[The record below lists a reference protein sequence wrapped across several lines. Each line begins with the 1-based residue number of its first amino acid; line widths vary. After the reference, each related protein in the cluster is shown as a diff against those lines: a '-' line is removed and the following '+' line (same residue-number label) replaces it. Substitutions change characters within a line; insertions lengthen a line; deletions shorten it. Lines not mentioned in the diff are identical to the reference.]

1 MTILNIGL
9 TLLKNFVHMNS
20 ILAIDPG
27 PMHTAVLLLDEID
40 YSTLT
45 FRIAAKTVLTFKD
58 RSKLYRVFER
68 YANQLDAIILEDF
81 KLQPSKAQAQSYS
94 RFETVKIIER
104 ITYQLECLDLTHLL
118 VMQQPGQ
125 RKSANGIT
133 TEHRQVLTTGVP
145 VKERDHYYAAY
156 QHGRYFI
163 AMAKHQIPLQ
173 VLTCATC
180 GWRSNERM
188 TECLNC
194 GTKVSKNVRA

>member
-1 MTILNIGL
+1 
-9 TLLKNFVHMNS
+9 MNS
-20 ILAIDPG
+20 ILTIDPG
-27 PMHTAVLLLDEID
+27 PAHTAVLLLDDID

-58 RSKLYRVFER
+58 RSKLLRVFER
-68 YANQLDAIILEDF
+68 YANALNAIVLEDF
-81 KLQPSKAQAQSYS
+81 KLQPEKAKAQSYS

-118 VMQQPGQ
+118 VIQQPGQ

-133 TEHRQVLTTGVP
+133 TEHRAALTTGVP
-145 VKERDHYYAAY
+145 IKERDHYYAAY

-163 AMAKHQIPLQ
+163 AMAKHQIPLR
-173 VLTCATC
+173 VLTCGTC

-188 TECLNC
+188 IECFNC
-194 GTKVSKNVRA
+194 DSKLSKKAIT